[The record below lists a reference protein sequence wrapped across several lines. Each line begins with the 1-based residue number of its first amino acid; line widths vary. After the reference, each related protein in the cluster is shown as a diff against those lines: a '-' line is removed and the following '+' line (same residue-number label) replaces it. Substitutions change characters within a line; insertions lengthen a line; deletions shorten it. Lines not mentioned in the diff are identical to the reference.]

1 MICLRLR
8 RIVHG
13 ARKHAQTPENGKR
26 AQSLLEQIR
35 DFEISPDVLKVC
47 APRNERGAGKARDD
61 ADDGMERAHRGG
73 GRAARPRA
81 AHRKP

>member
-47 APRNERGAGKARDD
+47 APRTSTGQGRPGKSPAMGQS
-61 ADDGMERAHRGG
+61 ADRGG
-73 GRAARPRA
+73 GPAARPRA